1 MTRGLSDYLRADLEV
16 LLVGINP
23 GLRSAKLR
31 HHFAGVGNRFWDL
44 LSDSGLT
51 PRRLTYEE
59 DSRLPDFGIGLTNLA
74 ARPTRS
80 SSDLTERDFAR
91 GRRVLARKIRQS
103 RPRVVAF
110 VGVTAYRAFGRRRL
124 PLRPGL
130 QTERLEE
137 AAVFV
142 LPNPSGRNAH
152 FRYREM
158 LRYYRALARHLGRGH
173 A

>member
-1 MTRGLSDYLRADLEV
+1 MGRELSDYLRAELEV

-23 GLRSAKLR
+23 GLRSAKLQ

-59 DSRLPDFGIGLTNLA
+59 DSLLPDFGIGLTNLA

-80 SSDLTERDFAR
+80 SSDLSERDFAR
-91 GRRVLARKIRQS
+91 GRRTLARKIRQF
-103 RPRVVAF
+103 RPPVVAF
-110 VGVTAYRAFGRRRL
+110 VGVTAYREFRRL
-124 PLRPGL
+124 RLRLLPGL
-130 QTERLEE
+130 QSERLEE

-158 LRYYRALARHLGRGH
+158 LGYYRALARHLGRGH